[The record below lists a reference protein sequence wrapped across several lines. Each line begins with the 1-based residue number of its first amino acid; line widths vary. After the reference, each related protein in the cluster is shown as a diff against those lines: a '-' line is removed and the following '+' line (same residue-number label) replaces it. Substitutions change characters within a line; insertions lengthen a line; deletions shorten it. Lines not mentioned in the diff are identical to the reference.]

1 MLEIDSEFVRLLMR
15 IGYQGAW
22 NGLYKDALATFQG
35 VGAVRPESEIPFI
48 GAAAVALL
56 AGNYEVAVDVLNNGA
71 LARNPDSDLALAHLG
86 CAIRLKGSEDE
97 GRAILLDV
105 AENSENS
112 DARVLATNLL
122 ALTVENQTK

>member
-1 MLEIDSEFVRLLMR
+1 MLEIESELVRLLMR

-22 NGLYKDALATFQG
+22 NGLYKDALTVFEG

-56 AGNYEVAVDVLNNGA
+56 SGNYQVAVEVLNNGA
-71 LARNPDSDLALAHLG
+71 LSRNPDSDLALAHLG
-86 CAIRLKGSEDE
+86 CAVRLKGSEDE
-97 GRAILLDV
+97 GRAILMDV
-105 AENSENS
+105 AENSENP

-122 ALTVENQTK
+122 ALSVENLNK